1 MNDITYTF
9 NQTSKERKALVPSA
23 MKRTNGSS
31 LPSDLLTPAPQR
43 KLNGPVH
50 KYSLS
55 EPMSWESFKAMPR
68 DLQAEYLSDLH
79 ERFGVGSSTIGRLLF
94 GLSSSGLSAHCISS
108 GIKYPTTRGR
118 ISRKTLEVFRA
129 WVSGD
134 LNITEPD
141 DLLTDT
147 TEPVESVEPVEPV
160 SSVEPV
166 EPVSSVEPD
175 IPTTRNTLTLATLHM
190 AGTAEDV
197 LATLRNFLTCEGRV
211 ELEVTINFKEEN
223 KQ

>member
-23 MKRTNGSS
+23 MKRTNGSKS
-31 LPSDLLTPAPQR
+31 HRCTLPSDLLTPAQQR
-43 KLNGPVH
+43 KLNGPVR

-55 EPMSWESFKAMPR
+55 EPMGWESFKAMPK
-68 DLQAEYLSDLH
+68 DLQAEYLADLY
-79 ERFGVGSSTIGRLLF
+79 ERFGVGSSTISRLLF
-94 GLSSSGLSAHCISS
+94 GLSHSGLSAHCISS
-108 GIKYPTTRGR
+108 GIKYPTVRGR
-118 ISRKTLEVFRA
+118 ISPKTLEVFRA

-147 TEPVESVEPVEPV
+147 TEPVESVE
-160 SSVEPV
+160 SVES
-166 EPVSSVEPD
+166 VSSVEPD

>member
-9 NQTSKERKALVPSA
+9 NQTSKERKALVPST
-23 MKRTNGSS
+23 MKRTNGSKS
-31 LPSDLLTPAPQR
+31 HRCTLPSDLLTPAQQR

-55 EPMSWESFKAMPR
+55 EPMSWEYFKAMPR
-68 DLQAEYLSDLH
+68 DLQAEYLSDLC
-79 ERFGVGSSTIGRLLF
+79 ERFGVGSSTISRLLF
-94 GLSSSGLSAHCISS
+94 GLSHSGLSAHCISS

-147 TEPVESVEPVEPV
+147 TEPVELVE
-160 SSVEPV
+160 SV